1 VPRTI
6 RRLLGRLLYV
16 SHYYWRSAV
25 VVTTLKFHPAGGL
38 VSLSVPPVP
47 GLQNWANDT
56 IVHGLHCI
64 PYSLA
69 LYLLGLL
76 LDTSTIAQYSGSKY
90 QIANFLGNSL
100 ITENAQNP
108 VHGSAVSSRHA
119 GRSKIQL
126 SNRHAVSLPNRYLG
140 LNKCSSGSALS
151 NRHADRYQIVIIVF
165 GHQTKP
171 SKKIPVCQ
179 PPLPNRYK

>member
-1 VPRTI
+1 MA
-6 RRLLGRLLYV
+6 L
-16 SHYYWRSAV
+16 SC
-25 VVTTLKFHPAGGL
+25 L
-38 VSLSVPPVP
+38 VSPSIPTVARLEYWSHNTVVYC
-47 GLQNWANDT
+47 
-56 IVHGLHCI
+56 VHPI
-64 PYSLA
+64 PYSVA
-69 LYLLGLL
+69 LYLLGPL
-76 LDTSTIAQYSGSKY
+76 LDTSTIAHESGSKY

-100 ITENAQNP
+100 VTENAQNP

-126 SNRHAVSLPNRYLG
+126 SNRHAGPLSNRYLG
-140 LNKCSSGSALS
+140 LNKCSNSSALS

-171 SKKIPVCQ
+171 SKKMPVCQ